1 MVRIRAK
8 IEKNTFL
15 GRALLRVR
23 VKIQK
28 TPFVTRLWLGQG

>member
-1 MVRIRAK
+1 MVSIMAK

-23 VKIQK
+23 AKIQK
-28 TPFVTRLWLGQG
+28 TSFVTRLWLG